1 MEWFGFLIEALVK
14 SVIIAVTL
22 LTGFAYMT
30 YAERRVVA
38 LMQVRKG
45 PNRVGPAGL
54 LQPLAD
60 GIKLFFKETPTPRG
74 ADRVVYTIAPIIS
87 TVAALLAF
95 AVVPIGESITLFGYT
110 IPLRLTDLNI
120 GLLYILGITSL
131 GVYGIVLAGWSSNNK
146 YALIGG
152 LRSSAQMISYEL
164 SLGLSL
170 VATMMLVGSLSLL
183 DIVYY
188 QQQPL
193 LGPIPGTSIFLPR
206 WFLFVA
212 PLGFVVWLVSAI
224 AETNRAPFDLP
235 EAETEL
241 VAGYHTEYAGMRFAL
256 FFMAE
261 YINMINVGAFAA
273 TLFLGGWQGP
283 FLSEVLGP
291 VWFTLKV
298 MAMLFLY
305 IWLRATLPR
314 FRYDRLMTFGWKVL
328 LPLSLVNVFIYAAF
342 VAFWR

>member
-1 MEWFGFLIEALVK
+1 MDLLGVLIIALVK
-14 SVIIAVTL
+14 SAFIAFAL

-38 LMQVRKG
+38 FMQIRKG

-74 ADRVVYTIAPIIS
+74 ADVAVYTIAPIVS
-87 TVAALLAF
+87 AAMALLAF
-95 AVVPIGESITLFGYT
+95 AVVPIGDRIEVFGQT
-110 IPLRLTDLNI
+110 IDLYLTDLPI
-120 GLLYILGITSL
+120 ALLYILGVTSL

-146 YALIGG
+146 YSLLGG

-164 SLGLSL
+164 PLGLSL
-170 VATMMLVGSLSLL
+170 VAIMLLTGSLSMI
-183 DIVYY
+183 DVVRW

-193 LGPIPGTSIFLPR
+193 IGSGNFFIPR

-212 PLGFVVWLVSAI
+212 PLGFLVWLVSAI

-261 YINMINVGAFAA
+261 YINMINVSAFAT
-273 TLFLGGWQGP
+273 TLFFGGWQGP
-283 FLSEVLGP
+283 FLSENLGP
-291 VWFTLKV
+291 IWFLLKV
-298 MAMLFLY
+298 AAILFFY

-328 LPLSLVNVFIYAAF
+328 LPLALLNVFIYAAY
-342 VAFWR
+342 VAFAA